1 MLRKKYFLS
10 KETAIIMAVLSLLA
24 LLVGVGGEWHW
35 WFVPAES
42 QPPDFLHVW
51 FWPLFYPLMPVL
63 KGWYVKIVHRICW
76 LPLDSIYIEMAPW
89 PFPPTIV
96 WGFALTLPGFQVP
109 GVWMPFLVHIPYWL
123 ALSYGLSALIHRY
136 NKAVREALQKARTEG
151 RCYVGCDAALTGKF
165 KSFLRPDRLRV
176 AFTIGIAFVAL
187 FFGTACPLVTFDGQY
202 PLWFNALF
210 WPFMYFLKRF
220 FTYLCSL
227 PCMSAYTPPFYR
239 VSVSVSLLKPR
250 ELAFGPDGG
259 VLGLILLIALIH
271 LPYWY
276 LLSCM
281 ITAAIH
287 QTFSLFASR

>member
-1 MLRKKYFLS
+1 MKGVIRREYFLS
-10 KETAIIMAVLSLLA
+10 KETAIIMAVLLFLA
-24 LLVGVGGEWHW
+24 LLVGAGGVKVYNYVIW
-35 WFVPAES
+35 PI
-42 QPPDFLHVW
+42 FLLVW
-51 FWPLFYPLMPVL
+51 FWLPLYPLMPIL
-63 KGWYVKIVHRICW
+63 KGWYVSIVH
-76 LPLDSIYIEMAPW
+76 SIYPSCQVDVMIVPW
-89 PFPPTIV
+89 PFPSIGLWAVGIPV
-96 WGFALTLPGFQVP
+96 DLLGFQVP

-123 ALSYGLSALIHRY
+123 AVSYGLSALIHRY

-165 KSFLRPDRLRV
+165 KSFLKFDRLRV

-202 PLWFNALF
+202 PLWFNALL

-227 PCMSAYTPPFYR
+227 PCISSYTPPFYR

-250 ELAFGPDGG
+250 ELAFGPDRG
-259 VLGLILLIALIH
+259 VLGPILLIALID

-281 ITAAIH
+281 ITAVIH